1 MTVLNPT
8 SGTTPIGGLYVHV
21 PFCAQKCAYC
31 AFYSEASSGELI
43 NRYVAALI
51 CELEIVTDDL
61 KPKTIFFGG
70 GTPSLLNLHQWET
83 ILRAMERLNLLGAEE
98 FTVECNPAT
107 VSADK
112 AKLFRDFGIN
122 RISMGVQSL
131 DEKLL
136 DRLGR
141 IHSREMVFKSF
152 DILRHAGFENIN
164 LDLMFAIPSQTMAI
178 WRATLNEA
186 MAMQSEHL
194 SSYEVIYV
202 DDTPLY
208 EQLKAGEFSVDEE
221 LACEMY
227 EELISRATT
236 GGFHQYEIANFAK
249 DACSL
254 APRGT
259 SGERVGVRGILEN
272 GLLIPA
278 LSSLGEE
285 REKIPSFACKHNI
298 NYWRGG
304 SYYGLGPSATGY
316 VRGVRTKNWSN
327 TQLYCDQ
334 LEKGRRAIESSEELP
349 PLRRAGEIAAF
360 GLRMNA
366 GWPFAEFKRTTDF
379 DLRNEWSSEMD
390 QLAERG
396 WAARDAEKFQLTH
409 QGLRFADSAAELFLR

>member
-1 MTVLNPT
+1 MANSNAARVT
-8 SGTTPIGGLYVHV
+8 SLYVHV
-21 PFCAQKCAYC
+21 PFCAQKCVYC

-43 NRYVAALI
+43 NRFVKALVR
-51 CELEIVTDDL
+51 EMEIVADDL
-61 KPKTIFFGG
+61 KLKTIFFGG
-70 GTPSLLNLHQWET
+70 GTPSLLNLRQWEQ
-83 ILRAMERLNLLGAEE
+83 ILRAMEKLNLLGAEE

-122 RISMGVQSL
+122 RVSMGVQSL

-152 DILRHAGFENIN
+152 DILRQAGFENIN
-164 LDLMFAIPSQTMAI
+164 LDLMFAIPTQTMEI

-194 SSYEVIYV
+194 SSYEVIYE

-208 EQLKAGEFSVDEE
+208 EQLKAGEFSVDEN

-227 EELISRATT
+227 EELISLATRAD
-236 GGFHQYEIANFAK
+236 FQQYEIANFARDK
-249 DACSL
+249 I
-254 APRGT
+254 T
-259 SGERVGVRGILEN
+259 STQNSKFKIQILE
-272 GLLIPA
+272 IPA
-278 LSSLGEE
+278 
-285 REKIPSFACKHNI
+285 FACKHNV

-304 SYYGLGPSATGY
+304 SFYGLGPSATGY

-334 LEKGRRAIESSEELP
+334 LEKGKRAIESSEELP

-366 GWPFAEFKRTTDF
+366 GWPFIEFTRATFF
-379 DLRNEWSSEMD
+379 DLRNEWSSEME

-396 WAARDAEKFQLTH
+396 WAARDEEKFQLTP